1 MRRAAVTLRGLRQ
14 HEVGGRDRGHLDLEV
29 DAVEH
34 GTRDARLV
42 ALGASPALA
51 ADIARLSSA
60 AAAAGIHRRDE
71 LDARGVGDAVVRPRD
86 HRLAG
91 LERLAQRVEDLRME
105 LRQLVEKEDAEAAP
119 TSAAML
125 AE

>member
-1 MRRAAVTLRGLRQ
+1 MRRAAVTLSGLRR
-14 HEVGGRDRGHLDLEV
+14 HEVGGGDRGHLDLEV
-29 DAVEH
+29 DAAEH

-42 ALGASPALA
+42 ALGASRALA
-51 ADIARLSSA
+51 ADIARLGGA
-60 AAAAGIHRRDE
+60 AAEAGISRHDE
-71 LDARGVGDAVVRPRD
+71 LDARGVGDALVRRRD
-86 HRLAG
+86 PRLAG

-105 LRQLVEKEDAEAAP
+105 LRQLVEKEDAGAAP